1 MKIGFIGTGKITT
14 SVITG
19 LFRSKANLKQILISE
34 RSKKNSRALAKR
46 FKQVKVV
53 KDNQEIINRSNWVV
67 LAVVPTVA
75 KKILQDLQFKKGQ
88 TVISFVSTLNMKD
101 LRKFTSPAT
110 LVFKAAPL
118 PMVESKLGPIVLYPS
133 NNKVNALFN
142 KIGTVINAKNE
153 KENNY
158 LWTLT
163 AGMAT
168 YLELCATLEHWL
180 VQRKVN
186 AVKAKRMVT
195 SLVFG
200 LSHTLLLSKQDTRKL
215 VKEYQ
220 TKKGINEEL
229 LLRLKKDKVFDKLNK
244 NLNTIFA
251 RIKKAN
257 DQ

>member
-46 FKQVKVV
+46 LKQVKVV

-75 KKILQDLQFKKGQ
+75 KKILQDLKFKKGQ

-101 LRKFTSPAT
+101 LRRFASPAT

-168 YLELCATLEHWL
+168 YLELCATLENWL

-186 AVKAKRMVT
+186 TTKAKRLVT

-200 LSHTLLLSKQDTRKL
+200 LSHTLLLSKQDTRSL

-229 LLRLKKDKVFDKLNK
+229 LLRLKKDKVFDTINK

>member
-1 MKIGFIGTGKITT
+1 M
-14 SVITG
+14 
-19 LFRSKANLKQILISE
+19 
-34 RSKKNSRALAKR
+34 
-46 FKQVKVV
+46 
-53 KDNQEIINRSNWVV
+53 
-67 LAVVPTVA
+67 
-75 KKILQDLQFKKGQ
+75 
-88 TVISFVSTLNMKD
+88 
-101 LRKFTSPAT
+101 
-110 LVFKAAPL
+110 
-118 PMVESKLGPIVLYPS
+118 
-133 NNKVNALFN
+133 
-142 KIGTVINAKNE
+142 INAKNE

-186 AVKAKRMVT
+186 AAKAKRMIT

-200 LSHTLLLSKQDTRKL
+200 LSHTLLLSKQNTRKL

-229 LLRLKKDKVFDKLNK
+229 LLRLKKDKVFDKINK